1 MFRLYDNQG
10 SLSQCAKGKSAQENE
25 EILLDV
31 DSLSGDKN
39 ILPTVKQ
46 ASIPAAA
53 HKMLAQ
59 QAKRFSRVLGLSNLI
74 TILFILLISTFAHST
89 HANYRDYYT
98 GMHESGWTVSRTEME
113 CSLNHKVDHYGVASF
128 SLHAIEGVSFHLKV
142 LRRAILKHKA
152 ELNSIPSSWKHNAH
166 AKPLA
171 NIVLFKGVKQ
181 FRLRRNISVTML
193 AELEK
198 GMEPTFSFYDK
209 PAPAD
214 KVMVKLSV
222 VHFWPAYKKFLECG
236 QTLAQYKLKTINGK
250 KVYFNTAKY
259 NIANKFIK
267 DLDKIAAYT
276 IQNDNVREI
285 VIEGHTDIIGGHQ
298 YNNKLSNNRAKS
310 IKRYLI
316 KRNVPAAMIKTK
328 RFGKR
333 QPVASNFS
341 KVGRAKN
348 RRAKV
353 KIIKK

>member
-1 MFRLYDNQG
+1 MFQLHDKQG
-10 SLSQCAKGKSAQENE
+10 SLSQDIKEAPTQDNKGDRLMDDKKILLLGRQPKSATTARK
-25 EILLDV
+25 I
-31 DSLSGDKN
+31 
-39 ILPTVKQ
+39 
-46 ASIPAAA
+46 
-53 HKMLAQ
+53 LAQ
-59 QAKRFSRVLGLSNLI
+59 QAKCFSCALGLSKLI
-74 TILFILLISTFAHST
+74 TILLILLISTYAQSA

-98 GMHESGWTVSRTEME
+98 GMHESAWTVSRTEME
-113 CSLNHKVDHYGVASF
+113 CSLNHKVDHYGVARF
-128 SLHAIEGVSFHLKV
+128 SLHAIEGVSFQLKV

-166 AKPLA
+166 AKSLA
-171 NIVLFKGVKQ
+171 NIVLFKGIKQ

-209 PAPAD
+209 PAPSD

-236 QTLAQYKLKTINGK
+236 QTLAQYKLKNINGK

-259 NIANKFIK
+259 NISDKFIK
-267 DLDKIAAYT
+267 ELDKIAAYT
-276 IQNDNVREI
+276 IQNDNVKEI
-285 VIEGHTDIIGGHQ
+285 VIEGHTDIIGGHK

-310 IKRYLI
+310 IKRYLV
-316 KRNVPAAMIKTK
+316 KRNVPATMIKTK
-328 RFGKR
+328 RYGKR
-333 QPVASNFS
+333 KPVASNFS

-353 KIIKK
+353 KIIKKQ